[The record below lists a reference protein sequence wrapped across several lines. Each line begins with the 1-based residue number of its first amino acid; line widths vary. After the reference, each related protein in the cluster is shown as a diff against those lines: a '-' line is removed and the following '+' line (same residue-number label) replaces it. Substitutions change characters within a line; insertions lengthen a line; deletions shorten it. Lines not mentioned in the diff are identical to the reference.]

1 MQLWPESVGVEGASS
16 DPGGFGMRSASS
28 WGFLPTSG
36 VCVRSSRRQG
46 GCDLGGQ
53 VHSQTLSQPGEA
65 PSPERPSGVHG
76 EPWALG
82 VPWLTWVPRLLAP
95 AHLHPDSTL
104 PPLLTRCFLSLARP
118 GNSPV
123 SRGLVCS
130 CEQASVL
137 GHHSQGRRGGGE
149 EGRWG
154 PRRGLG
160 PGPQPPAPRTLDGGL
175 SGGAPRTVA
184 LLLLR
189 FLEPRPFPCSLE
201 RPGSPHVGDSHPRVS
216 FWRPRTRA
224 VSLRPRSRLLS
235 A

>member
-1 MQLWPESVGVEGASS
+1 MGAAFLLSLVFTALKVEQGLEVQLWPESVGVEGASS

-130 CEQASVL
+130 CEQALVL

-149 EGRWG
+149 VGPQAGSG
-154 PRRGLG
+154 PRTSA
-160 PGPQPPAPRTLDGGL
+160 PSPQNP
-175 SGGAPRTVA
+175 
-184 LLLLR
+184 
-189 FLEPRPFPCSLE
+189 
-201 RPGSPHVGDSHPRVS
+201 
-216 FWRPRTRA
+216 
-224 VSLRPRSRLLS
+224 
-235 A
+235 